1 MGATARLCQEKSVTA
16 AAPYQPVQP
25 KGLVGLYLLELT
37 LSAF

>member
-1 MGATARLCQEKSVTA
+1 MGATARLCQEKSVTE
-16 AAPYQPVQP
+16 APYQPVQP